1 MKNDFFELALLKY
14 LYYYYG
20 LEKAEEELKKG
31 GVAPLLPNV
40 AASSVSQYFRFMN
53 KIDYSKLSFR
63 EKCT

>member
-40 AASSVSQYFRFMN
+40 AASSVSQYFRF
-53 KIDYSKLSFR
+53 KRLCI
-63 EKCT
+63 C